1 MALSAVLSV
10 LEYKME
16 PPYFPG
22 EEGIHSCFAL
32 QLLIKEWNNVLGSL
46 LSPFMTLMENALE
59 FQLHLC
65 FCLFEHYQTLG
76 VNLGVARPRDEIAV
90 SERG

>member
-16 PPYFPG
+16 PLCFPG

-32 QLLIKEWNNVLGSL
+32 QLLIKEWSNILDSL
-46 LSPFMTLMENALE
+46 LFPFMTLMENALE
-59 FQLHLC
+59 FQLHLWM
-65 FCLFEHYQTLG
+65 FSLL
-76 VNLGVARPRDEIAV
+76 V
-90 SERG
+90 